1 MDNWITGMDLST
13 LQAVE
18 ENGGKF
24 FDNGQQADA
33 MEILKSYGMN
43 LVRLRLWND
52 PFDENGNSYGAGGGD
67 IETTLALAKRAKK
80 LGVGWLLDFHYSDF
94 WADPGKQRV
103 PKAWRGMNEKELEQ
117 AVYEYT
123 LQILNR
129 CREEDIVPQMV
140 AVGNELSNGLL
151 WPLGELSPRRNLEE
165 PLQTENSLAGA
176 GENTDSLSCE
186 KMVNGDGRP
195 ASPEQAPEYAYK
207 NVAAFVSAGIRAV
220 RDFEDSQ
227 RIGRNPDNTIETAA
241 ANKIPVIIH
250 LDNGGN
256 NTLYRSWFDHYFA
269 NGGEDFEYIGL
280 SYYPF
285 WHGTLDMLQNNMND
299 IAKRYGKKLV
309 VAEVS
314 MGFTL
319 EDYAAYEKLAPGE
332 RKGMATKP
340 EIAAKVPYPMTPQGQ
355 ADFMR
360 DCIRVI
366 RQVPDGLGC
375 GFIYWEPA
383 WLPVPNVGWANAASC
398 AYIRE
403 PGPYGNEWAN
413 QALFDYEGNA
423 LPALRVIERES

>member
-1 MDNWITGMDLST
+1 MNNWITGMDLST

-33 MEILKSYGMN
+33 MEILQGYGMN

-52 PFDENGNSYGAGGGD
+52 PFDENGNPYGAGGGD
-67 IETTLALAKRAKK
+67 IETVLALAKRAKK

-151 WPLGELSPRRNLEE
+151 WPLGQLPSGRKQEELL
-165 PLQTENSLAGA
+165 
-176 GENTDSLSCE
+176 
-186 KMVNGDGRP
+186 
-195 ASPEQAPEYAYK
+195 YAYK

-220 RDFEDSQ
+220 RDFEDNQ
-227 RIGRNPDNTIETAA
+227 RIGSNLDNTNEAVAGMTGEKEVQSIVQDAENRAECAIEAIA
-241 ANKIPVIIH
+241 ANKIPVMIH

-256 NTLYRSWFDHYFA
+256 NALYRSWFDHYFA

-314 MGFTL
+314 MGFTM
-319 EDYAAYEKLAPGE
+319 EDYAAYEKLTPGE

-340 EIAAKVPYPMTPQGQ
+340 EIAAKIPYPVTPQGQ

-366 RQVPDGLGC
+366 RQVPDNLGC

-398 AYIRE
+398 AYIQE

-413 QALFDYEGNA
+413 QALFDYDGNA
-423 LPALRVIERES
+423 LPALQVIEKES

>member
-1 MDNWITGMDLST
+1 MDLST

-33 MEILKSYGMN
+33 MEILQGYGMN

-52 PFDENGNSYGAGGGD
+52 PFDENGNPYGAGGGD
-67 IETTLALAKRAKK
+67 IETVLALAKRAKK

-151 WPLGELSPRRNLEE
+151 WPLGQLPSGRKQEELL
-165 PLQTENSLAGA
+165 
-176 GENTDSLSCE
+176 
-186 KMVNGDGRP
+186 
-195 ASPEQAPEYAYK
+195 YAYK

-220 RDFEDSQ
+220 RDFEDNQ
-227 RIGRNPDNTIETAA
+227 RIGSNLDNTNEAVAGMTGEKEVQSIVQDAENRAECAIEAIA
-241 ANKIPVIIH
+241 ANKIPVMIH

-256 NTLYRSWFDHYFA
+256 NALYRSWFDHYFA

-314 MGFTL
+314 MGFTM
-319 EDYAAYEKLAPGE
+319 EDYAAYEKLTPGE

-340 EIAAKVPYPMTPQGQ
+340 EIAAKIPYPVTPQGQ

-366 RQVPDGLGC
+366 RQVPDNLGC

-398 AYIRE
+398 AYIQE

-413 QALFDYEGNA
+413 QALFDYDGNA
-423 LPALRVIERES
+423 LPALQVIEKES